1 MGFIFQNLIFVD
13 SMIWGILTNRRTCL
27 NGLQKHLMDIKYIL
41 LKSHYSSLSQWKS
54 VFAYRDEGSNKWV
67 VVLIFQSLKL
77 CFAIILVKS
86 IYKYSYYSL
95 SGTKHYLKGII
106 RKETKRHYL
115 LFLLFDKIISLCI
128 ECEEVRTWIILASF
142 KKKKKS
148 WFSPWCCE
156 ISRFNSSVTEAS
168 G

>member
-13 SMIWGILTNRRTCL
+13 SMIWGILANRRTCL
-27 NGLQKHLMDIKYIL
+27 NGLLTDIKYIL
-41 LKSHYSSLSQWKS
+41 KSHYNSLFQWKS
-54 VFAYRDEGSNKWV
+54 VFAYRVKGSNKWV

-95 SGTKHYLKGII
+95 SGTKRYLKGII

-115 LFLLFDKIISLCI
+115 VFLLFDKIISLCI
-128 ECEEVRTWIILASF
+128 ECKEARTWIILAF
-142 KKKKKS
+142 FQKKKS